1 MPAFSNGH
9 LDHVGG
15 GKTAAKSSRR
25 HHDPGILSADLPALN
40 GFPDSGAMTYPC
52 QPLRMRSAMFRFQC
66 PECGIGD
73 HELGPIAET
82 EIHCVVCLEEHG
94 RVIRVHCWEEEV
106 DQARLREGLLAA

>member
-52 QPLRMRSAMFRFQC
+52 
-66 PECGIGD
+66 
-73 HELGPIAET
+73 
-82 EIHCVVCLEEHG
+82 
-94 RVIRVHCWEEEV
+94 
-106 DQARLREGLLAA
+106 